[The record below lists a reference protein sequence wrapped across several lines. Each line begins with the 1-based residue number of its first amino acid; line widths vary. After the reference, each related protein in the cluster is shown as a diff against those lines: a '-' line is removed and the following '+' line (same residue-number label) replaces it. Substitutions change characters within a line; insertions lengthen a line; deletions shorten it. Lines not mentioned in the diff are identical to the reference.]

1 MLVSKNNRIRMT
13 YCLAIALEKGL
24 VFASDSRTH
33 AGVDNINTY
42 RKMHT
47 FCWEKD
53 RMLVLLSAGNLATTQ
68 AVVRRIEADADN
80 DLHEGVTLKNANNL
94 SEAAEYVGRISREI
108 QNYQQGLVEQQ
119 SAFDAGATFIL
130 GGQINSHEPELYLIY
145 PEGNFIGV
153 SPEHPFLQI
162 GETKYGK
169 PILDRMVKSGMSL
182 EDASRAA
189 LVSLDSTIRSN
200 LSVGPPIDLMLYE
213 TNQLCCKSKMT
224 LDSDDAYLVE
234 LRQQWADGL
243 RRVFDDLPRFD
254 WES

>member
-1 MLVSKNNRIRMT
+1 MT

-33 AGVDNINTY
+33 AGVDNVNTY
-42 RKMHT
+42 HKMHT

-68 AVVRRIEADADN
+68 AVVRKLESDAEN
-80 DLHEGVTLKNANNL
+80 ETHEGVTLQNSVSL
-94 SEAAEYVGRISREI
+94 SEAAEYVGRTSREI
-108 QNYQQGLVEQQ
+108 QNYQEGLMEQQ

-130 GGQINSHEPELYLIY
+130 GGQLKGHTPELYLIY

-169 PILDRMVKSGMSL
+169 PILDRIVEANMSL
-182 EDASRAA
+182 EDAARAA

-200 LSVGPPIDLMLYE
+200 LSVGPPLDLMIYQKDTLCRTDI
-213 TNQLCCKSKMT
+213 TNFKHRHP
-224 LDSDDAYLVE
+224 YLTS
-234 LRQQWADGL
+234 LRKEWGDGL
-243 RRVFDDLPRFD
+243 RRIFDELPRFD

>member
-1 MLVSKNNRIRMT
+1 MT

-33 AGVDNINTY
+33 AGVDNVNTY

-53 RMLVLLSAGNLATTQ
+53 RMMVLLSAGNLATTQ
-68 AVVRRIEADADN
+68 AVVRRLENEAEN
-80 DLHEGVTLKNANNL
+80 DKHEGVTLKNANKL
-94 SEAAEYVGRISREI
+94 SEAAECIGRISREI
-108 QNYQQGLVEQQ
+108 QNYQQGLLDQQ

-130 GGQINSHEPELYLIY
+130 GGQIKGQEPELYLIY

-169 PILDRMVKSGMSL
+169 PILDRVVKNGMSM
-182 EDASRAA
+182 EDAARAA

-213 TNQLCCKSKMT
+213 RDQFCCRNKMT
-224 LDSDDAYLVE
+224 LKQNHPYLTS
-234 LRQQWADGL
+234 LRKQWSDGL
-243 RRVFDDLPRFD
+243 RRVFDELPRFD

>member
-1 MLVSKNNRIRMT
+1 MT

-24 VFASDSRTH
+24 IFASDSRTH

-42 RKMHT
+42 HKMHT

-68 AVVRRIEADADN
+68 AVVRRLENEVENDN
-80 DLHEGVTLKNANNL
+80 HESVTLKNANKL
-94 SEAAEYVGRISREI
+94 SEAAEYIGRISREI
-108 QNYQQGLVEQQ
+108 QNYQQALLGQQ
-119 SAFDAGATFIL
+119 SAFDVGATFIF
-130 GGQINSHEPELYLIY
+130 GGQIKGEELELYLIY

-169 PILDRMVKSGMSL
+169 PILDRVVKSSMSM
-182 EDASRAA
+182 EDGARAA

-213 TNQLCCKSKMT
+213 RDQFCCRNKMT
-224 LDSDDAYLVE
+224 LKQNHPYLTN
-234 LRQQWADGL
+234 LRKQWSDGL
-243 RRVFDDLPRFD
+243 RRVFDELPRFD